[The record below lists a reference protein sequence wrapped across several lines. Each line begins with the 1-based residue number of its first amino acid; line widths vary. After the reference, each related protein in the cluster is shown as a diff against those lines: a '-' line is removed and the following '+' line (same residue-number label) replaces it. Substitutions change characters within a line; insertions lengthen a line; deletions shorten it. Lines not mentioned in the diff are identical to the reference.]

1 MSLPL
6 SPRQRDV
13 MRELLN
19 GCCIEAVAARLGIA
33 EGTAKFHRHELYTR
47 LGVNSQAA
55 LMARY
60 MRPTAEAKQLI
71 DGDA

>member
-1 MSLPL
+1 MTLPL

-55 LMARY
+55 LMSRY
-60 MRPTAEAKQLI
+60 MAVTDEGRRLI
-71 DGDA
+71 DGA